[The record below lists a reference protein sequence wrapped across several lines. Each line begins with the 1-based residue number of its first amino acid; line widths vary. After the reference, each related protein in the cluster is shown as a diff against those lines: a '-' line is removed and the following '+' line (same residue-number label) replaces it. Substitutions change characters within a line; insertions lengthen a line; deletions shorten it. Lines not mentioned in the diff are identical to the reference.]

1 MSDPT
6 PHPPTA
12 PEPDAPVAPVIP
24 DVLPLLPLRDSVIFP
39 YVVAPVGSGED
50 RTVRLVDDAMRTNR
64 LVALVASRDREVE
77 APGPD
82 DVYGV
87 GIAAT
92 ILQLGRMG
100 DGVRLVVQGVE

>member
-6 PHPPTA
+6 PPALTTR
-12 PEPDAPVAPVIP
+12 EPDTHVAPVIP

-64 LVALVASRDREVE
+64 LVALVA
-77 APGPD
+77 
-82 DVYGV
+82 
-87 GIAAT
+87 
-92 ILQLGRMG
+92 
-100 DGVRLVVQGVE
+100 